1 MCSITMET
9 RFLTSLTAQ
18 VSDFEGLKLEDVYA
32 LRVEQGVRGWQFWV
46 TADVLPIQDILS
58 IVKNYWDPGNG
69 YKRQRE
75 K

>member
-32 LRVEQGVRGWQFWV
+32 LRVEQGVRG
-46 TADVLPIQDILS
+46 
-58 IVKNYWDPGNG
+58 
-69 YKRQRE
+69 
-75 K
+75 